1 METEATLTAQDRN
14 KEWEY
19 RVTAVNK
26 TGDSLPSNTVM
37 AVL

>member
-14 KEWEY
+14 KEWEC
-19 RVTAVNK
+19 RVTTVNK
-26 TGDSLPSNTVM
+26 ADDSLPGNTVM